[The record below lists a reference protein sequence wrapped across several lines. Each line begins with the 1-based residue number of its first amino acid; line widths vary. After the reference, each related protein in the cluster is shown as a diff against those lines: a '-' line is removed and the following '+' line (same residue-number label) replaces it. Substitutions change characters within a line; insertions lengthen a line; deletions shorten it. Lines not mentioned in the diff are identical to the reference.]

1 MAFDDEVLIDENEEN
16 TLTYLEGDEV
26 NTNSIPYSQVY
37 AATHD
42 GSGNPLPVVSKTLIS
57 FSWGGIN
64 IEDFSLLV
72 VNDGDSYNGSMY
84 TNFKDLV
91 TEYDIVDGQQYWGT
105 TFSANTVDFQ
115 LATDGITEKK
125 LQDFK
130 AWFKPGIERELILAE
145 HPNRGISARLSVSPQ
160 YSLLPFKKE
169 EEVKVGSTV
178 LGITRTTLWKG
189 TITLNFVMDEPFWHN
204 ITGLFTTDNLSEE
217 ELKSIVEDGVPH
229 KSMFKVD
236 CFTANGYF
244 NYSNSSLSNSMVELD
259 NDTNKRYLYYCGT
272 AKEAPIYKINFK
284 IDFDENN
291 KYIVN
296 PKNSY
301 AVVENGE
308 KYSNIYLKKNNKIIS
323 KFSYTLPGL
332 LLSYNQAIS
341 IIDKFNVGDS
351 IVELK
356 TAFRDEIS
364 NFIIKSNIMGICDL
378 AIKGTIKNVCTEE
391 SALTEGWKDIII
403 NRLKLIFKEKEV
415 DSKIWCYCE
424 FNSKTGK
431 AIAKMYINPLNL
443 EIQDEVNE
451 SIVNEEIFI
460 TENVGDMIRSDYL
473 FLEEQTL
480 PNGNNEINAE
490 NCIEIT
496 ADDNVEFG
504 IEYKYKYL

>member
-1 MAFDDEVLIDENEEN
+1 MAFDDEVLIDGNEEN

-26 NTNSIPYSQVY
+26 NINSTSYSQVY
-37 AATHD
+37 VATHD
-42 GSGNPLPVVSKTLIS
+42 GSGNPLPVVSRTLIS
-57 FSWGGIN
+57 FSWGGKN

-72 VNDGDSYNGSMY
+72 VNDGDRYNGSMY
-84 TNFKDLV
+84 AAFKDLI
-91 TEYDIVDGQQYWGT
+91 TTYDIIDGQQYWGT

-115 LATDGITEKK
+115 LATDGITEKQ

-145 HPNRGISARLSVSPQ
+145 HPNRGIAARLSVTPQ
-160 YSLLPFKKE
+160 YALLPFKKE
-169 EEVKVGSTV
+169 EEVKVGNTV

-189 TITLNFVMDEPFWHN
+189 TVTLSFVMDEPFWHN
-204 ITGLFTTDNLSEE
+204 IIGLFTTNNLSEK
-217 ELKSIVEDGVPH
+217 ELKSIIEDGVPH
-229 KSMFKVD
+229 KSMLKVN

-244 NYSNSSLSNSMVELD
+244 NQLNSSLSNGAVHLD
-259 NDTNKRYLYYCGT
+259 SSANKKYLYYCGT
-272 AKEAPIYKINFK
+272 AKETPIYKINFT
-284 IDFDENN
+284 ITFDENN
-291 KYIVN
+291 KYIIN

-301 AVVENGE
+301 AAIESAE
-308 KYSNIYLKKNNKIIS
+308 KYNNIYLKKNNKIIS

-378 AIKGTIKNVCTEE
+378 GIKGIINGICTSE
-391 SALTEGWKDIII
+391 STLIEGWKNVII
-403 NRLKLIFKEKEV
+403 NRLKLIFKTV

-424 FNSKTGK
+424 FDSKTGK
-431 AIAKMYINPLNL
+431 KKKKMYINPLNL
-443 EIQDEVNE
+443 GINANEIT
-451 SIVNEEIFI
+451 VNEEVLI
-460 TENVGDMIRSDYL
+460 TENVGDMVRSDYL
-473 FLEEQTL
+473 FLEEQTS
-480 PNGNNEINAE
+480 PNENNEINAE
-490 NCIEIT
+490 DCIEIT
-496 ADDNVEFG
+496 ADSDIEFN